1 MRVHVCVAEIQC
13 PPHSHYEACGTA
25 CPASCAHSTDPL
37 FCALACVESC
47 QCDSGYIL
55 SGGDCVPRHQCGCSF
70 LGSYYRTGD
79 QLVTDTCSRRC
90 TCPGGGKASH
100 FCWHTLEE
108 LRGVILPPY
117 KSLIQ
122 PHLQYSVHLWSPLNR
137 KYIAAIQT
145 IQRGNIT
152 CNEHQECAI
161 RHGVR
166 DCHTIRTATCSAS
179 GDPHYRTFDGLP
191 FDFQGT
197 CRYTLSELCAPAAD
211 LTAFRVTVENE
222 RRGSTAV
229 SWTRQVR
236 VLVYGYQVQMTRGER
251 GSVQVDGIRQNL
263 PVTLASGNIRVH
275 HSGSA
280 AVLETDLGLRV
291 SYDWSH
297 YVTVTVPGTYMGSLC
312 GLCGNFNGNVT
323 DEFKSASGEMV
334 SSPVLFGN
342 SWKHGNE
349 SCPEEPELPSPQC
362 TSEQRALYS
371 SEQYCGALIN
381 ATGPFQHCQSSMPS
395 LSAFENCVFDL
406 CASGEALSLC
416 QALGAYALECQGRGI
431 GISDWRNSTGCLEC
445 QENSDY
451 QVCGTS
457 CPASCSRPGFP
468 ADCGTP
474 CQEGCQ
480 CLDGYVLSAG
490 RCVPPAQCGCL
501 HRGQYRTPGESF
513 WEDEA
518 CRSLCVCEPGSGRV
532 RCRADACQEHEACRV
547 VNGRRRCVPSAAVC
561 VATGDPHYR
570 TFDGRRYDFQGACT
584 YVLVT
589 ACRGARDAPQFR
601 VETHNREIPG
611 DTRVTPSLPHS
622 LPHSHSTLPLLN
634 SPPLPSLLPHLP
646 SPHLPSTS
654 SHLPSTCL
662 LFPRFSL
669 PSPLLFLSSA
679 PIPSPYS
686 PLSLTSSPLSLISPH
701 ISSLTSLHLPCPST
715 SLSLCICLH
724 TLHLPSPSLPLKS
737 PLPQLPFPSTPCTLI
752 CPHLPF
758 PPLPSPSPQIPPHSP
773 PPHLLSPLPH
783 IPSTYP
789 PPALPLISIPLTSP
803 LSLLPSSPLPFTYPH
818 PQLYLTSPNLPL
830 TSPSPPLTLRSPS
843 PPPSSPP
850 LTASLCS
857 PPLTLISPYPHL
869 VSPQVRCSLQITV
882 LSEVGQPEAA
892 SSGLGSEQVREVG
905 SRLGMK
911 GFENECNDLEVDPFS
926 NENGVS
932 PQVDGLYANLPW
944 SRAEGGLTVFRAGLY
959 THVRTDF
966 GLEVGY
972 DLRHHVWVS
981 LHRRF
986 AGRTCGL
993 CGNYNGLPADDYITP
1008 NGTLVSSLHAF
1019 ASSWKANVTEQCEH
1033 GCQGGSCPVCEH
1045 PQTYSGS
1052 QFCGI
1057 ISHANGPFAACLS
1070 RLDPAPYLQD
1080 CVYDV
1085 CLAQGDRETLCQSL
1099 QAFASA
1105 CQALNVSLSPWRN
1118 DSFCVACPENSHYEV
1133 CGERDINRCGCFCD
1147 HGFRL
1152 SGEHC
1157 VPSTDCGCVHNG
1169 LYLQSVLNQACTER
1183 CQCHAG
1189 GAVECVPLLCNA
1201 GQECGIRNGQMGCHD
1216 TFSICVVTGDPHY
1229 FSYDGA
1235 LTHFQGTCEYQVSA
1249 VCHNLTLP
1257 WFRITTE
1264 NRNRGNSLV
1273 GGQPVSL
1280 PAFPSLG
1287 VSVLVRDGTVVVQ
1300 VGDNLEVR
1308 YDGASTLL
1316 LRVAQSYAG
1325 TLCGLC
1331 GNFNGNPAD
1340 DKLLPDG
1347 QPASNDTHLGNSWR
1361 AEGGSSHRESECTD
1375 PPPGHRHPL
1384 CDVLTAD
1391 PGPFAQCHWQV
1402 DPRHYYTSCVFDTCA
1417 YGMDRLT
1424 LCRAVGAYAAA
1435 CALHGFQVSSWRN
1448 ATDFNGSAPTSPP
1461 SPTLSLSLSLSS
1473 TVTGTLPSGQG
1484 TYEGRMILY
1493 EDSRYSQ
1500 QFSKSPIVL
1509 TLNARVYVGIAI
1521 SGVDSDRF
1529 VLTMSNCWATPT
1541 TDPFNPIKWN
1551 LITNRCVNSVDGT
1564 VNMDEDGV
1572 STVGRFSFNVFKF
1585 IEDSATIYLHCQVQL
1600 CDILTSQCSVHASSN
1615 KMYFSPGQSV
1625 SLRLRVCVS
1634 MCQPGSVCVSS
1645 AQCVCQP
1652 GNCVCQPGSV
1662 CVSSAQCVCQP
1673 GSVCVSPAQCG
1684 ECMELTTRKGC

>member
-1 MRVHVCVAEIQC
+1 MGAFVHVSLSLSQTWSAFTDLVCVCVCVIDPVYVWLSLMRVHVCVAEIQC

-90 TCPGGGKASH
+90 TCPGGGK
-100 FCWHTLEE
+100 
-108 LRGVILPPY
+108 
-117 KSLIQ
+117 
-122 PHLQYSVHLWSPLNR
+122 
-137 KYIAAIQT
+137 
-145 IQRGNIT
+145 NIT

-251 GSVQVDGIRQNL
+251 GSVQVKAATNL

-431 GISDWRNSTGCLEC
+431 GISDWRNSTGCGKLAHHSRVCALVCVHACLYLCTSVSECACVCESLCVCVYLCVFARVCVCLSLLCVCVCVDSGFRAGLEC

-611 DTRVTPSLPHS
+611 RSVALVDRVAVVVYGHE
-622 LPHSHSTLPLLN
+622 
-634 SPPLPSLLPHLP
+634 
-646 SPHLPSTS
+646 
-654 SHLPSTCL
+654 
-662 LFPRFSL
+662 
-669 PSPLLFLSSA
+669 
-679 PIPSPYS
+679 I
-686 PLSLTSSPLSLISPH
+686 
-701 ISSLTSLHLPCPST
+701 
-715 SLSLCICLH
+715 
-724 TLHLPSPSLPLKS
+724 
-737 PLPQLPFPSTPCTLI
+737 
-752 CPHLPF
+752 
-758 PPLPSPSPQIPPHSP
+758 
-773 PPHLLSPLPH
+773 LLSRD
-783 IPSTYP
+783 
-789 PPALPLISIPLTSP
+789 
-803 LSLLPSSPLPFTYPH
+803 SLG
-818 PQLYLTSPNLPL
+818 
-830 TSPSPPLTLRSPS
+830 R
-843 PPPSSPP
+843 
-850 LTASLCS
+850 
-857 PPLTLISPYPHL
+857 
-869 VSPQVRCSLQITV
+869 V
-882 LSEVGQPEAA
+882 
-892 SSGLGSEQVREVG
+892 
-905 SRLGMK
+905 K
-911 GFENECNDLEVDPFS
+911 
-926 NENGVS
+926 
-932 PQVDGLYANLPW
+932 VDGLYANLPW

-1118 DSFCVACPENSHYEV
+1118 DSFCGVACPENSHYEV
-1133 CGERDINRCGCFCD
+1133 CGERDINRCVSLPTNTSSAPCAEGCFCD

-1169 LYLQSVLNQACTER
+1169 LYLQMGQSVLNQACTER

-1273 GGQPVSL
+1273 SFIYRVHVGGQPVSL

-1361 AEGGSSHRESECTD
+1361 AEGGKAESRESECTD

-1448 ATDFNGSAPTSPP
+1448 ATDCREF
-1461 SPTLSLSLSLSS
+1461 
-1473 TVTGTLPSGQG
+1473 TV
-1484 TYEGRMILY
+1484 
-1493 EDSRYSQ
+1493 
-1500 QFSKSPIVL
+1500 
-1509 TLNARVYVGIAI
+1509 
-1521 SGVDSDRF
+1521 
-1529 VLTMSNCWATPT
+1529 
-1541 TDPFNPIKWN
+1541 
-1551 LITNRCVNSVDGT
+1551 
-1564 VNMDEDGV
+1564 
-1572 STVGRFSFNVFKF
+1572 
-1585 IEDSATIYLHCQVQL
+1585 
-1600 CDILTSQCSVHASSN
+1600 
-1615 KMYFSPGQSV
+1615 
-1625 SLRLRVCVS
+1625 
-1634 MCQPGSVCVSS
+1634 
-1645 AQCVCQP
+1645 
-1652 GNCVCQPGSV
+1652 
-1662 CVSSAQCVCQP
+1662 
-1673 GSVCVSPAQCG
+1673 
-1684 ECMELTTRKGC
+1684 